1 MYQYLALTSLRDS
14 HPLPTRHIHQPG
26 HRQAAFL
33 LTSVF
38 PFPYFRFRTSVSAL
52 QCFPLAHSGFCFDR
66 WLSLNEGMVY
76 LYQYT
81 YDISILQVWRK
92 TTHRSWQTYLAQNHQ
107 LEQEACLRGKN
118 DILVTHD
125 CLTAAQ
131 LFPHHLLV
139 PGWSPHHLL
148 QPATRT
154 VPERETEGAWYTPFY
169 ADHSLLAS
177 PERRAHHFLPRTR

>member
-1 MYQYLALTSLRDS
+1 
-14 HPLPTRHIHQPG
+14 
-26 HRQAAFL
+26 
-33 LTSVF
+33 
-38 PFPYFRFRTSVSAL
+38 
-52 QCFPLAHSGFCFDR
+52 
-66 WLSLNEGMVY
+66 MVD

-81 YDISILQVWRK
+81 YDVSILQVWRK
-92 TTHRSWQTYLAQNHQ
+92 TPHRSWQTYLAQNHQ

-154 VPERETEGAWYTPFY
+154 VPERETKGWWPTSFHV
-169 ADHSLLAS
+169 DHTSSTGQAY
-177 PERRAHHFLPRTR
+177 PGKRACHFLLRTSQCPPCPLARAAAGRTTEATPRSHAPNVDVAGRAGETHSAPGTTAAFCSPIDLF